1 MGLIVTSC
9 FWNIKVVIHFSQKND
24 LNLLCHK
31 TGTRKWKIK
40 TKIKEYITIIN
51 DLSKRKFRGTLT
63 WKIPCKIP
71 SKTTTHEFSCTV
83 IFENNSLK

>member
-51 DLSKRKFRGTLT
+51 DLTKRKFRVHLHGKFHVKFHRKQLHMNFHVQLFL
-63 WKIPCKIP
+63 KIIA
-71 SKTTTHEFSCTV
+71 
-83 IFENNSLK
+83 